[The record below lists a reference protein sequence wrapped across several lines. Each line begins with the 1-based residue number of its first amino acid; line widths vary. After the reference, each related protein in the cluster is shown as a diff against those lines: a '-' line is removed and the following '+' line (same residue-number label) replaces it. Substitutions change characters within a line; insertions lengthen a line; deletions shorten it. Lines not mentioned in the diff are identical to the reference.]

1 MSLPR
6 SLTAL
11 ALLLGLALPLSA
23 CGGGATTSD
32 QRPASTTAPVGGTD
46 AAPGA
51 TTGSTGQGTAGDGA
65 SRVPRGAEGLGA
77 IAAGD
82 LPPEGQATLQLI
94 AAGGPFP
101 YRQDGVTFQNRE
113 RILPVRSG
121 GYYREYTVRTPGSP
135 TRGARRIVVGRQPI
149 ERYYTADHYASFRLI
164 VGPERP

>member
-6 SLTAL
+6 SLSVL
-11 ALLLGLALPLSA
+11 ALVLGLALPLSA
-23 CGGGATTSD
+23 CGDGDGATTSD
-32 QRPASTTAPVGGTD
+32 QRPATTTAPAGGT
-46 AAPGA
+46 GGG
-51 TTGSTGQGTAGDGA
+51 TGGGGRSTAGDGA
-65 SRVPRGAEGLGA
+65 TRSPVPRGAEGLDA
-77 IAAGD
+77 IAVGD
-82 LPPEGQATLQLI
+82 LPPEGQATLRLI

-113 RILPVRSG
+113 RILPARGG